1 MDEKKTKP
9 LVSVESVDAEAFK
22 KIVESL
28 NKESVKFVSSTQPT
42 IGETA
47 VADLKKALEEIS
59 KPYQR

>member
-28 NKESVKFVSSTQPT
+28 NKESVKVVSSTQPT